1 MRKKINNIKKC
12 VTAVATVAI
21 LAASVSTPVK
31 ASEEVPYITYTYDY
45 YGDVKYTG
53 WNSKWN

>member
-31 ASEEVPYITYTYDY
+31 ASEEVPYITYTYD
-45 YGDVKYTG
+45 
-53 WNSKWN
+53 